1 MFGHWSLCSF
11 SLFSTIV
18 LTEISLNTRSKQQ
31 SLLSFSYV
39 LAPSTCSQLCTE
51 PGGTV
56 VKNLSA
62 LQEPQET
69 QVLSP
74 GREDPLVEEMAT
86 PSSILAWEI
95 LWMEESGGPK
105 SPT

>member
-1 MFGHWSLCSF
+1 M
-11 SLFSTIV
+11 
-18 LTEISLNTRSKQQ
+18 
-31 SLLSFSYV
+31 
-39 LAPSTCSQLCTE
+39 
-51 PGGTV
+51 